1 MKTDEMPVRRL
12 VNRVLRFLL
21 PPLPVLSRAHAV
33 EGGASRGEGQG
44 TAGGAIERNR
54 RTGRVS
60 ASALLVCVVGAA
72 LWAQP
77 DPRQMSGI
85 PRPDPNLQDGL
96 ITVRVIRGSFANN
109 VPDHPVELLAGDTV
123 STAETDAEGRASF
136 TSLSPGSQVR
146 VATTLDGERLV
157 SQPFATPGRG
167 GVAVLLVGVTGGDGR
182 DPTSSAVAR
191 PGRVTLG
198 QDSRILIEL
207 GEETI
212 EVYYLLD
219 VLNVAD
225 GPVEP
230 QTPFELTLP
239 SGAQAGTVL
248 QGSTPRTIVDGPR
261 VWVSGAFGPGITPVR
276 AGYILPYS
284 SGSLALSQTFPAD
297 FDQLLV
303 FVEKWGAMDVAST
316 LIDRRGEMAADVT
329 GGFPLLWGAGA
340 RVPAGQPV
348 VLELGG
354 LPHHSAWPQN
364 IALLLSLFIVALSV
378 WGASNPGIADIEAQ
392 RVSVLQTRREKLFDD
407 LVKTE
412 QQHRRGTVGPTRYGT
427 RRAELIAQLE
437 CVLRDLDEG
446 LAPVAVDAAAV
457 TLRQAQA

>member
-1 MKTDEMPVRRL
+1 MSVIEQ
-12 VNRVLRFLL
+12 
-21 PPLPVLSRAHAV
+21 
-33 EGGASRGEGQG
+33 GGL
-44 TAGGAIERNR
+44 
-54 RTGRVS
+54 TGRLA
-60 ASALLVCVVGAA
+60 ASALVMCMVGAV

-85 PRPDPNLQDGL
+85 PRPDPNLADGL

-109 VPDHPVELLAGDTV
+109 VSDHPVELLAGDTV
-123 STAETDAEGRASF
+123 LTAETDREGRASF

-167 GVAVLLVGVTGGDGR
+167 GVAVLLVGVTGGGGG
-182 DPTSSAVAR
+182 DPITSVVAG

-219 VLNVAD
+219 VLNVAE
-225 GPVEP
+225 GPVAP
-230 QTPFELTLP
+230 QMPFELTLP

-248 QGSTPRTIVDGPR
+248 QGSTPRTIVDGSR
-261 VWVSGAFGPGITPVR
+261 VSVSGAFGPGITPVSV
-276 AGYILPYS
+276 GYILPYS
-284 SGSLALSQTFPAD
+284 SGSLVLSQTFPAD

-303 FVEKWGAMDVAST
+303 FVEKWGAMDVASA
-316 LIDRRGEMAADVT
+316 LIDRRGELAADAT

-354 LPHHSAWPQN
+354 LPHHSGWPRI
-364 IALLLSLFIVALSV
+364 IALSLSGVIVALSV
-378 WGASNPGIADIEAQ
+378 WGASGTGGGDIEAQ

-412 QQHRRGTVGPTRYGT
+412 QQHRHGTIGPTRYGI

-437 CVLRDLDEG
+437 RVLRDLDEG
-446 LAPVAVDAAAV
+446 LAPVGAAEQ
-457 TLRQAQA
+457 TPRQARA

>member
-1 MKTDEMPVRRL
+1 MSETERRGL
-12 VNRVLRFLL
+12 TERV
-21 PPLPVLSRAHAV
+21 VV
-33 EGGASRGEGQG
+33 
-44 TAGGAIERNR
+44 T
-54 RTGRVS
+54 TV
-60 ASALLVCVVGAA
+60 LVCLAVAG
-72 LWAQP
+72 LSAQP

-85 PRPDPNLQDGL
+85 PRPDPDLADGL

-123 STAETDAEGRASF
+123 STAETDREGRASF
-136 TSLSPGSQVR
+136 TSLSPGSSVR

-182 DPTSSAVAR
+182 DPTPSAVAR
-191 PGRVTLG
+191 PGLVTLG
-198 QDSRILIEL
+198 QDSRILVEL

-219 VLNVAD
+219 VLNVAE

-230 QTPFELTLP
+230 QTSFELTLP

-248 QGSTPRTIVDGPR
+248 QGSTPRTVVDGSR
-261 VWVSGAFGPGITPVR
+261 VSVSGAFGPGITPVR
-276 AGYILPYS
+276 VGYILPYS
-284 SGSLALSQTFPAD
+284 SGSLVLSQTFPAD

-303 FVEKWGAMDVAST
+303 FVEKWGAMDVGSA
-316 LIDRRGEMAADVT
+316 LIDRRGEMAAGAT

-354 LPHHSAWPQN
+354 LPHHSSWPRI
-364 IALLLSLFIVALSV
+364 IALSLSGVIVALSV
-378 WGASNPGIADIEAQ
+378 WGASGTGGGDIEAQ

-412 QQHRRGTVGPTRYGT
+412 QQHRHGTIGPTRYGT

-437 CVLRDLDEG
+437 RVLRDLDEG
-446 LAPVAVDAAAV
+446 LAPVGGAEQ
-457 TLRQAQA
+457 TPRQAQA

>member
-1 MKTDEMPVRRL
+1 MWAR
-12 VNRVLRFLL
+12 
-21 PPLPVLSRAHAV
+21 
-33 EGGASRGEGQG
+33 
-44 TAGGAIERNR
+44 
-54 RTGRVS
+54 
-60 ASALLVCVVGAA
+60 ASALLVCVAGAV

-85 PRPDPNLQDGL
+85 PRPDPNLADGL
-96 ITVRVIRGSFANN
+96 ITVRVIRGTFANN

-123 STAETDAEGRASF
+123 STAETDREGRAAF

-167 GVAVLLVGVTGGDGR
+167 GVAVLLVGVTGGDGG
-182 DPTSSAVAR
+182 DPIASVVAR

-207 GEETI
+207 GEETL

-230 QTPFELTLP
+230 QRPFELTLP

-248 QGSTPRTIVDGPR
+248 QGSTPRTIVDGAR
-261 VWVSGAFGPGITPVR
+261 VSVSGAFAPGVTPVR
-276 AGYILPYS
+276 VAYILPYS
-284 SGSLALSQTFPAD
+284 SGSLVLSQTFPAD

-303 FVEKWGAMDVAST
+303 FVEKWGAMDVASA
-316 LIDRRGEMAADVT
+316 LIDRRGEMAADAT
-329 GGFPLLWGAGA
+329 GGFPLLWGGGV

-348 VLELGG
+348 VLELSG
-354 LPHHSAWPQN
+354 LPHHSGWPRI
-364 IALLLSLFIVALSV
+364 IALSLSGLIVAVSV
-378 WGASNPGIADIEAQ
+378 WGGRGPGGGDIDAR
-392 RVSVLQTRREKLFDD
+392 RVEVLQTRREKLFDD

-412 QQHRRGTVGPTRYGT
+412 QQHRHGMIGPTRYGT
-427 RRAELIAQLE
+427 RRAELVAQLE
-437 CVLRDLDEG
+437 RVLRDLDEG
-446 LAPVAVDAAAV
+446 LVPAAVDAVDA
-457 TLRQAQA
+457 TSRQAQA

>member
-1 MKTDEMPVRRL
+1 MSVIEQ
-12 VNRVLRFLL
+12 
-21 PPLPVLSRAHAV
+21 
-33 EGGASRGEGQG
+33 GGL
-44 TAGGAIERNR
+44 
-54 RTGRVS
+54 TGRLA
-60 ASALLVCVVGAA
+60 ASALVMCVVGAV

-77 DPRQMSGI
+77 EPRQMSGI
-85 PRPDPNLQDGL
+85 PRPDPNLADGL

-109 VPDHPVELLAGDTV
+109 VSDHPVELLAGDTV
-123 STAETDAEGRASF
+123 STAETDREGRASF

-157 SQPFATPGRG
+157 SQPFATPGSG
-167 GVAVLLVGVTGGDGR
+167 GVAVLLVGVTGGSGD
-182 DPTSSAVAR
+182 DPIASVVAR
-191 PGRVTLG
+191 PGRVTFG

-219 VLNVAD
+219 VLNIAE

-230 QTPFELTLP
+230 QTSFELTLP

-248 QGSTPRTIVDGPR
+248 QGSTPRTVVDGSR
-261 VWVSGAFGPGITPVR
+261 VSVSGAFGPGITPVR
-276 AGYILPYS
+276 VGYILPYS
-284 SGSLALSQTFPAD
+284 SGSLVLSQTFPAD

-303 FVEKWGAMDVAST
+303 FVEKWGAMDVASA
-316 LIDRRGEMAADVT
+316 LIDRRGEMAADAT

-348 VLELGG
+348 VLEIGG
-354 LPHHSAWPQN
+354 LPHHSSWPRI
-364 IALLLSLFIVALSV
+364 IALSLSGVIVALSV
-378 WGASNPGIADIEAQ
+378 WGASGTGGGDIEAQ

-412 QQHRRGTVGPTRYGT
+412 QQHRHGTIGPTRYGT

-437 CVLRDLDEG
+437 RVLRDLDEG
-446 LAPVAVDAAAV
+446 LAPVGGAEQ
-457 TLRQAQA
+457 TPRQARA

>member
-1 MKTDEMPVRRL
+1 MSVIEQ
-12 VNRVLRFLL
+12 
-21 PPLPVLSRAHAV
+21 
-33 EGGASRGEGQG
+33 GGL
-44 TAGGAIERNR
+44 
-54 RTGRVS
+54 TGRLA
-60 ASALLVCVVGAA
+60 ASALVMCMVGAV

-85 PRPDPNLQDGL
+85 PRPDPNLADGL

-109 VPDHPVELLAGDTV
+109 VSDHPVELLAGDTV
-123 STAETDAEGRASF
+123 LTAETDREGRASF

-167 GVAVLLVGVTGGDGR
+167 GVAVLLVGVTGGGGG
-182 DPTSSAVAR
+182 DPITSVVAG

-219 VLNVAD
+219 VLNVAE
-225 GPVEP
+225 GPVAP
-230 QTPFELTLP
+230 QMPFELTLP

-248 QGSTPRTIVDGPR
+248 QGSTPRTIVDGSR
-261 VWVSGAFGPGITPVR
+261 VSVSGAFGPGITPVSV
-276 AGYILPYS
+276 GYILPYS
-284 SGSLALSQTFPAD
+284 SGSLVLSQTFPAD

-303 FVEKWGAMDVAST
+303 FVEKWGAMDVASA
-316 LIDRRGEMAADVT
+316 LIDRRGEMAADAT

-354 LPHHSAWPQN
+354 LPHHSGWPRI
-364 IALLLSLFIVALSV
+364 IALSLSGVIVALSV
-378 WGASNPGIADIEAQ
+378 WGASGTGGGDIEAQ

-412 QQHRRGTVGPTRYGT
+412 QQHRHGTIGPTRYGT

-437 CVLRDLDEG
+437 RVLRDLDGG
-446 LAPVAVDAAAV
+446 LAPVGAAEQ
-457 TLRQAQA
+457 TPHQARA

>member
-1 MKTDEMPVRRL
+1 MSVIEQ
-12 VNRVLRFLL
+12 
-21 PPLPVLSRAHAV
+21 
-33 EGGASRGEGQG
+33 GGL
-44 TAGGAIERNR
+44 
-54 RTGRVS
+54 TGRLA
-60 ASALLVCVVGAA
+60 ASALVMCVVGAV

-85 PRPDPNLQDGL
+85 PRPDPNLADGL

-109 VPDHPVELLAGDTV
+109 VSDHPVELLAGDTV
-123 STAETDAEGRASF
+123 LTAETDREGRASF

-167 GVAVLLVGVTGGDGR
+167 GVAVLLVGVTGGGGG
-182 DPTSSAVAR
+182 DPITSVVAG

-219 VLNVAD
+219 VLNVAE
-225 GPVEP
+225 GPVAP
-230 QTPFELTLP
+230 QMPFELTLP

-248 QGSTPRTIVDGPR
+248 QGSTPRTIVDGSR
-261 VWVSGAFGPGITPVR
+261 VSVSGAFGPGITPVR
-276 AGYILPYS
+276 VGYILPYS
-284 SGSLALSQTFPAD
+284 SGSLVLSQTFPAD

-303 FVEKWGAMDVAST
+303 FVEKWGAMDVASA
-316 LIDRRGEMAADVT
+316 LIDRRGEMAADAT
-329 GGFPLLWGAGA
+329 GGFPLLLGAGA

-354 LPHHSAWPQN
+354 LPHHSGWPRI
-364 IALLLSLFIVALSV
+364 IALSLSGVIVALSV
-378 WGASNPGIADIEAQ
+378 WGASGTGGGDIEAQ

-412 QQHRRGTVGPTRYGT
+412 QQHRHGTIGPTRYGT
-427 RRAELIAQLE
+427 RRADLIAQLE
-437 CVLRDLDEG
+437 RVLRDLDEG
-446 LAPVAVDAAAV
+446 LAPVGAAEQ
-457 TLRQAQA
+457 TPRQAWA

>member
-1 MKTDEMPVRRL
+1 MRVTEPAGAPEACSLKRAHVRRAMN
-12 VNRVLRFLL
+12 V
-21 PPLPVLSRAHAV
+21 
-33 EGGASRGEGQG
+33 
-44 TAGGAIERNR
+44 IERRWPTR
-54 RTGRVS
+54 RAT
-60 ASALLVCVVGAA
+60 ASALLVCVAGAV

-85 PRPDPNLQDGL
+85 PRPDPDLADGL
-96 ITVRVIRGSFANN
+96 ITVRVIRGSFVNN

-123 STAETDAEGRASF
+123 STAETDAEGRAAF
-136 TSLSPGSQVR
+136 TSLSPGLQVR

-157 SQPFATPGRG
+157 SQPFATPARG
-167 GVAVLLVGVTGGDGR
+167 GVAVLLVGVTGGGGG
-182 DPTSSAVAR
+182 DPTPSAVAR

-230 QTPFELTLP
+230 QRAFELTLP
-239 SGAQAGTVL
+239 AGAQAGTVL
-248 QGSTPRTIVDGPR
+248 QGSIPQTIVDGAQ

-276 AGYILPYS
+276 VAYILPYS
-284 SGSLALSQTFPAD
+284 TGSLVLSQTFPAD

-303 FVEKWGAMDVAST
+303 FVEKWGTMDVASA
-316 LIDRRGEMAADVT
+316 LIDRRGEMAADET

-348 VLELGG
+348 VIELGG
-354 LPHHSAWPQN
+354 LPHHSRWPRI
-364 IALLLSLFIVALSV
+364 IALSLSGLIVALSA
-378 WGASNPGIADIEAQ
+378 WGASGPGGGDSEAQ
-392 RVSVLQTRREKLFDD
+392 QVSVLQTRREKLFDD

-412 QQHRRGTVGPTRYGT
+412 QQHRHGTIGPTRYGS

-437 CVLRDLDEG
+437 RVLRDLDEG
-446 LAPVAVDAAAV
+446 LAPAMDAVAA
-457 TLRQAQA
+457 TPRQALA

>member
-1 MKTDEMPVRRL
+1 MSVIEQ
-12 VNRVLRFLL
+12 
-21 PPLPVLSRAHAV
+21 
-33 EGGASRGEGQG
+33 GGL
-44 TAGGAIERNR
+44 
-54 RTGRVS
+54 TGRLA
-60 ASALLVCVVGAA
+60 ASALVMCMVGAV

-85 PRPDPNLQDGL
+85 PRPDPNLADGL

-109 VPDHPVELLAGDTV
+109 VSDHPVELLAGDTV
-123 STAETDAEGRASF
+123 LTAETDREGRASF

-167 GVAVLLVGVTGGDGR
+167 GVAVLLVGVTGGGGG
-182 DPTSSAVAR
+182 DPITSVVAG

-219 VLNVAD
+219 VLTVAE
-225 GPVEP
+225 GPVAP
-230 QTPFELTLP
+230 QMPFELTLP

-248 QGSTPRTIVDGPR
+248 QGSTPRTIVDGSR
-261 VWVSGAFGPGITPVR
+261 VSVSGAFGPGITPVR
-276 AGYILPYS
+276 VGYILPYS
-284 SGSLALSQTFPAD
+284 SGSLVLSQTFPAD

-303 FVEKWGAMDVAST
+303 FVEKWGAMDVASA
-316 LIDRRGEMAADVT
+316 LIDRRGELAADAT

-354 LPHHSAWPQN
+354 LPHHSGWPRI
-364 IALLLSLFIVALSV
+364 IALSLSGVIVALSV
-378 WGASNPGIADIEAQ
+378 WGASGTGGGDIEAQ

-412 QQHRRGTVGPTRYGT
+412 QQHRHGTIGPTRYGT

-437 CVLRDLDEG
+437 RVLRDLDEG
-446 LAPVAVDAAAV
+446 LAPVGAAEQ
-457 TLRQAQA
+457 TPRQARA

>member
-1 MKTDEMPVRRL
+1 MNETGEMPVRMSVIDRGWL
-12 VNRVLRFLL
+12 TARV
-21 PPLPVLSRAHAV
+21 RA
-33 EGGASRGEGQG
+33 
-44 TAGGAIERNR
+44 I
-54 RTGRVS
+54 
-60 ASALLVCVVGAA
+60 ALLVCMAGAV

-85 PRPDPNLQDGL
+85 PRPDPALQDGL

-109 VPDHPVELLAGDTV
+109 VPDHPVELLAGDMV
-123 STAETDAEGRASF
+123 STAETDREGRASF

-167 GVAVLLVGVTGGDGR
+167 GIAVLLVGVTGGDGR
-182 DPTSSAVAR
+182 DPTPSAVAK

-198 QDSRILIEL
+198 QDSRILVEL

-230 QTPFELTLP
+230 QIPFELTLP
-239 SGAQAGTVL
+239 PGAQTGTAL
-248 QGSTPRTIVDGPR
+248 QGSTPRTVVDGSR
-261 VWVSGAFGPGITPVR
+261 AWVSGAFAPGITPVR
-276 AGYILPYS
+276 VAYILPYS
-284 SGSLALSQTFPAD
+284 SGSLVLSQTFPAD

-303 FVEKWGAMDVAST
+303 FVEKWGAMDVASA
-316 LIDRRGEMAADVT
+316 LIDRRGEMAADTT
-329 GGFPLLWGAGA
+329 GGLPLLWGAGA

-354 LPHHSAWPQN
+354 LPHHNAWPR
-364 IALLLSLFIVALSV
+364 IVALSLSGFIVAFSV
-378 WGASNPGIADIEAQ
+378 WGASGAGGGDVEAQ
-392 RVSVLQTRREKLFDD
+392 RVELLRTRREKLFDD

-412 QQHRRGTVGPTRYGT
+412 RQHRHGTIGSTRYGT

-437 CVLRDLDEG
+437 RVLRDLDEG
-446 LAPVAVDAAAV
+446 LAPVELGPA
-457 TLRQAQA
+457 